1 MAALVLFNQ
10 FFQNVGR
17 GVHNLHTNA
26 LKMAL
31 TNSAPN
37 IATQALLSD
46 ITQIANGNGYTTG
59 GFTLS
64 GITFTLDSAVA
75 ELIAS
80 DLVITASGGTMA
92 TWRYP
97 VLYDD
102 TPSSPLDP
110 LIGYLD
116 VGSGISLADGQSRTL
131 DFSATLGL
139 LRLGAGT
146 VS

>member
-10 FFQNVGR
+10 FFQNIGR
-17 GVHNLHTNA
+17 GVHNLHTNT

-37 IATQALLSD
+37 IATQSVLAD
-46 ITQIANGNGYTTG
+46 ITQISAGAGYTTG

-64 GITFTLDSAVA
+64 GQSFTLDSTIA
-75 ELIAS
+75 ELIAT

-102 TPSSPLDP
+102 TPTSPADP

-116 VGSGISLADGQSRTL
+116 VGSAISLADGQSRTL

-146 VS
+146 IS

>member
-1 MAALVLFNQ
+1 MAALILFNQ

-17 GVHNLHTNA
+17 GVHNLHTDA
-26 LKMAL
+26 LKVAL

-46 ITQIANGNGYTTG
+46 ITQIASGSGYTTG
-59 GFTLS
+59 GFTLAGQS
-64 GITFTLDSAVA
+64 FTLDSAVA
-75 ELIAS
+75 ELLAN
-80 DLVITASGGTMA
+80 DLVISASGGTMA
-92 TWRYP
+92 TWRYA

-116 VGSGISLADGQSRTL
+116 VGSAISLADGQSRTL
-131 DFSATLGL
+131 DFSATNGL
-139 LRLGAGT
+139 VRFGAGT
-146 VS
+146 IS